1 MEFRSDVERYIS
13 NAITDDA
20 TIMPVDI
27 LYAMLDELDYRKHQI
42 EELKEIMR
50 DQSFER
56 EYRRD

>member
-20 TIMPVDI
+20 IIMPVDI
-27 LYAMLDELDYRKHQI
+27 LYAILDELDYRKHQI

-50 DQSFER
+50 IKN
-56 EYRRD
+56 Y